1 MFLPHPHGAPPDP
14 CPEAARQQLANRP
27 ATAGPFACAGT
38 PSGESTPITSGRLPR
53 MLSLSKR
60 LGALVSLATM
70 FLLSLAA
77 PALAADGVG
86 LAGRVSDATITFFC
100 FGVIIFFILFVIVA
114 SIIQG
119 RLDSRKER
127 ARADLERLRRP

>member
-1 MFLPHPHGAPPDP
+1 M
-14 CPEAARQQLANRP
+14 QSLAK
-27 ATAGPFACAGT
+27 
-38 PSGESTPITSGRLPR
+38 RLSAVLG
-53 MLSLSKR
+53 LSLALL
-60 LGALVSLATM
+60 LG
-70 FLLSLAA
+70 LAA

-100 FGVIIFFILFVIVA
+100 FGVMVFFVLMVVLGSIVQA
-114 SIIQG
+114 